1 MGLQLIFAVESNQKS
16 KSDWIYIKETIDHFY
31 RYDRAHVKFSPVY
44 MDGKGNYKIKEK
56 EIKSLT
62 SQYCAVSKA
71 NHTEVIYCFDCDEY
85 DIEKEDADFLN
96 EVQQYCESRG
106 YAFVWFCKDIE
117 RVYTGKK
124 IDRSQKAKTAAA
136 FKSKKRIA
144 AVDGGRLSVDR
155 YQKNTSNLM
164 RILDRYLIRVRQA

>member
-44 MDGKGNYKIKEK
+44 MDGKGNYKI
-56 EIKSLT
+56 
-62 SQYCAVSKA
+62 
-71 NHTEVIYCFDCDEY
+71 
-85 DIEKEDADFLN
+85 FLN
-96 EVQQYCESRG
+96 EVRQYCESRG

-124 IDRSQKAKTAAA
+124 IDRSQKAKAAVV
-136 FKSKKRIA
+136 FKAKKRIA
-144 AVDGGRLSVDR
+144 AVDGGRLSADR

-164 RILDRYLIRVRQA
+164 RILDRYLIRVRQT